1 MSFELNENRDEEYYE
16 VGDFVQNQQ
25 ESDEDKDEDAEDAVN
40 SPVKLKRRGRSLGSK
55 NKKRI

>member
-40 SPVKLKRRGRSLGSK
+40 SPVKLKRRGRPLGSK